1 MNRNKIIT
9 SYKHFAKE
17 KYTILY
23 DRIFGNT

>member
-9 SYKHFAKE
+9 NNKHFAEE

-23 DRIFGNT
+23 HRIIGNT